1 MATPDPHE
9 TTKIIPSRVNR
20 AVLPPRVLEA
30 VAGALASV
38 LAAADTQADQTAQLA
53 DDVSLL
59 DLEETAEIF
68 RVSRMTVMRMADE
81 GRLPSVVVRRGRV
94 QKVRR
99 IPRAFVERMVA
110 DATAGVEV
118 DLEDCAAARLAEHA
132 QGQKGQAAPEER
144 PDPEASQ
151 RYD

>member
-53 DDVSLL
+53 DDVSLF

-68 RVSRMTVMRMADE
+68 RV
-81 GRLPSVVVRRGRV
+81 
-94 QKVRR
+94 
-99 IPRAFVERMVA
+99 
-110 DATAGVEV
+110 
-118 DLEDCAAARLAEHA
+118 AA
-132 QGQKGQAAPEER
+132 
-144 PDPEASQ
+144 
-151 RYD
+151 